1 VKNQITKGD
10 IGKLFKRTMPGSKSI
25 IASPHYLRV
34 KEVEE
39 IDGYPYR
46 YICDIIRPGCDI
58 ARGASYCNMSLTYEE
73 VNELEV
79 LVVCGVVI

>member
-1 VKNQITKGD
+1 MKNQITKED

-25 IASPHYLRV
+25 IASPHYLRI

-46 YICDIIRPGCDI
+46 YICDIVRPGCDV
-58 ARGASYCNMSLTYEE
+58 ACASYCNMSLTYEE
-73 VNELEV
+73 VGELEV